1 VFRESDHELTLY
13 LNKKIEHDSVM
24 IVSRG
29 IGELIQLNIYDSIK
43 YLYVGFSDNRNFRIL
58 WKVREYL
65 LKD

>member
-1 VFRESDHELTLY
+1 MFRESDHELTLY